1 MDRAMAD
8 LLPIVV
14 SFVSGSVGGA
24 ITGAIVAHF
33 LAKRRETAT
42 RAHADATERTNRKRH
57 FLGFA
62 VQWRDE
68 INGPGTTIDF
78 VKYYASK
85 RHEFVRECETIK
97 SDLGSHTN
105 QARFAEL
112 CNAVAVT
119 GHLVGQE
126 DMPGNYVGRLRFIP
140 ALDAVIS
147 FVKAN

>member
-1 MDRAMAD
+1 MPDVIS
-8 LLPIVV
+8 IVV

-24 ITGAIVAHF
+24 IAGATVAHF
-33 LAKRRETAT
+33 LAKRREADA
-42 RAHADATERTNRKRH
+42 RIHADKIERANRKRH

-68 INGPGTTIDF
+68 INGPGTTINF
-78 VKYYASK
+78 VEYYASK

-97 SDLGSHTN
+97 SDLGSHRN

-119 GHLVGQE
+119 GHLVGRE
-126 DMPGNYVGRLRFIP
+126 DPPGNYIGRLKFIP
-140 ALDAVIS
+140 ALDAVIA